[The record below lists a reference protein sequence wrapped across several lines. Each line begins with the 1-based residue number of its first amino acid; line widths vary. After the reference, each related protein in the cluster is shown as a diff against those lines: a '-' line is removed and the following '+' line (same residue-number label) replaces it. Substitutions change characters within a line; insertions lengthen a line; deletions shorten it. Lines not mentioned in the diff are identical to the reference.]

1 MILGFLVIVAL
12 FVIRFSE
19 ATPIAVPDRITL
31 PDGTI
36 PMAYTKGNGWYAV
49 VTADNQILIFDAQS
63 GVMRQTIEIRQRTGT
78 PVLFVEDGK
87 VVGVVG
93 DEEIY
98 RGMQFM
104 FNEERLIAEGG
115 SSVGA
120 GAVGS

>member
-1 MILGFLVIVAL
+1 MVRYLRLLVSVLTATMILGFLVIVAL

-63 GVMRQTIEIRQRTGT
+63 GVMRQTIEIDTS
-78 PVLFVEDGK
+78 P
-87 VVGVVG
+87 
-93 DEEIY
+93 
-98 RGMQFM
+98 
-104 FNEERLIAEGG
+104 
-115 SSVGA
+115 
-120 GAVGS
+120 